1 MPLPPNDPK
10 TNPQNGRGQ
19 PLPKKEYDMFKNVVK
34 QYEHKQYKKAVKL
47 ADTILKKFPNHGE
60 TLAMKG
66 LSLNYLSKRE
76 EAHSLVKLG
85 LTNDMKYVQNQTRNL
100 DEERIKSLQS
110 FIRPLHL

>member
-19 PLPKKEYDMFKNVVK
+19 PLPKKEYDSFKNVVK

-66 LSLNYLSKRE
+66 LSLNYLNKRD

-85 LTNDMKYVQNQTRNL
+85 LMNDMKYVQDQKTRSHGL
-100 DEERIKSLQS
+100 CWLIAL
-110 FIRPLHL
+110 